1 MIRMS
6 PLVLIAS
13 LLLAGPALADPG
25 HGKGH
30 GKGHGHEAVEG
41 IRIGEPNPNGPWHD
55 RDDHRPDYHHDKGRH
70 LGQYKKWARGER
82 LPMTYVV
89 PRYYVTNY
97 TVYRLAP
104 PPRGMV
110 WVRPY
115 PDSRDVYL
123 VQTATGLISRILG
136 I

>member
-13 LLLAGPALADPG
+13 LLLAGPALAGNG

-30 GKGHGHEAVEG
+30 GNGKSHGPQHVEG
-41 IRIGEPNPNGPWHD
+41 IRIGEPNPHGP
-55 RDDHRPDYHHDKGRH
+55 PVGHHDNGLH
-70 LGQYKKWARGER
+70 LGHYKQWARGER
-82 LPMTYVV
+82 IPMTYVV

-97 TVYRLAP
+97 ATYHLTAP
-104 PPRGMV
+104 PPGMV

-115 PDSRDVYL
+115 PDARDVYL

>member
-1 MIRMS
+1 MTCIS

-13 LLLAGPALADPG
+13 LMLAGPALADPG

-30 GKGHGHEAVEG
+30 DKGHGSDKHERYEG
-41 IRIGEPNPNGPWHD
+41 IRIGEPNPHGPM
-55 RDDHRPDYHHDKGRH
+55 PMHHDNGRH
-70 LGQYKKWARGER
+70 LGQYKQWARGER
-82 LPMTYVV
+82 MPVTYLA
-89 PRYYVTNY
+89 PRYYVRNY
-97 TVYRLAP
+97 TVYHLAP

-115 PDSRDVYL
+115 EDSQQVYL
-123 VQTATGLISRILG
+123 VQAATGLIQRILG